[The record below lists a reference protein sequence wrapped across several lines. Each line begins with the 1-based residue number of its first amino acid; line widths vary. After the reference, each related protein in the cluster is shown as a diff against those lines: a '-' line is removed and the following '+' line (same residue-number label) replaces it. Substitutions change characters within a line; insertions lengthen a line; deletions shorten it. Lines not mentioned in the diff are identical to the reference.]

1 MLEPLMYTGG
11 VYRHDELMELV
22 EDLGGHLLQKN
33 VMQLEVV
40 LLILVPGDDISAVE
54 KKAAELLGTITRAPL
69 IGTEIAVVAPSLAYH
84 HMPHPTCDIAEY
96 LRRNG
101 AKTNIIGL
109 ARGVGRRAAQLTK
122 SERGLINEHDL
133 ALFILGDFLSC
144 ITDVKYQL
152 YEDLDLPIIVTGGPE
167 CEAVPYAYAYIG
179 GIGRRAKGFHRES
192 EFAILDS
199 IVGMISKAL
208 DERREELEKDP
219 LSVSPFRLMDEITQ
233 QIPEVG
239 ESLSP
244 TPITMHLDGMRIK
257 LPYDEYYEKIRNVK
271 FIEGPTLSDVA
282 EVIPSFMREYLILK
296 IKTKSVAGFAL

>member
-11 VYRHDELMELV
+11 VYRNDELMELV
-22 EDLGGHLLQKN
+22 EDLGGYILQKN

-40 LLILVPGDDISAVE
+40 LLILVPADDRSVVE
-54 KKAAELLGTITRAPL
+54 EKARELLGTITRAPL
-69 IGTEIAVVAPSLAYH
+69 IGSEIAVVAPSLAYH
-84 HMPHPTCDIAEY
+84 HMPHPTCDVAEY

-133 ALFILGDFLSC
+133 AIFILGDFRSC
-144 ITDVKYQL
+144 IRDIKYRL
-152 YEDLDLPIIVTGGPE
+152 YEDLEIPVIVTGGPE
-167 CEAVPYAYAYIG
+167 CDAVPYAYAYIAR
-179 GIGRRAKGFHRES
+179 IGRRAKGFHREA
-192 EFAILDS
+192 EFAILDQ
-199 IVGMISKAL
+199 IVATVSKAL

-219 LSVSPFRLMDEITQ
+219 VCVSPYRLRDEITQ
-233 QIPEVG
+233 QIPEVS

-244 TPITMHLDGMRIK
+244 LPITMHLNGMRIK
-257 LPYDEYYEKIRNVK
+257 LPYDEYAEKVRNVK
-271 FIEGPTLSDVA
+271 FVEGPSLSDVA
-282 EVIPSFMREYLILK
+282 EVRPSYMREYLILR

>member
-11 VYRHDELMELV
+11 VYRHDELIELV
-22 EDLGGHLLQKN
+22 EDLGGYILQKN

-40 LLILVPGDDISAVE
+40 LLILVPADDINVVE
-54 KKAAELLGTITRAPL
+54 EKARELLGTITRAPL
-69 IGTEIAVVAPSLAYH
+69 IGSEIAVVAPSLAYH

-101 AKTNIIGL
+101 AKTNIVGL

-133 ALFILGDFLSC
+133 AVFILGDFVSC
-144 ITDVKYQL
+144 IKDIKYQL
-152 YEDLDLPIIVTGGPE
+152 YEDLEIPVIVTGGPE
-167 CEAVPYAYAYIG
+167 CDAVPYAYAYIAS
-179 GIGRRAKGFHRES
+179 IGRRAKGFHREA
-192 EFAILDS
+192 EFAILDQ
-199 IVGMISKAL
+199 IVATISKAL

-219 LSVSPFRLMDEITQ
+219 LSISPFRLRDEITQ
-233 QIPEVG
+233 QIPEVS

-244 TPITMHLDGMRIK
+244 SPITMHLNGMRIK
-257 LPYDEYYEKIRNVK
+257 LPYDEYSEKVRNVK
-271 FIEGPTLSDVA
+271 FVEGPILSDAA
-282 EVIPSFMREYLILK
+282 EVRPSYMREYLILK

>member
-11 VYRHDELMELV
+11 VYRHDELIELV
-22 EDLGGHLLQKN
+22 EDLGGHVLQKN

-40 LLILVPGDDISAVE
+40 LLILVPADDINAVE
-54 KKAAELLGTITRAPL
+54 EKAAELLGTIARAPL

-133 ALFILGDFLSC
+133 ALFIFGDFLSC
-144 ITDVKYQL
+144 IVDVKYQL
-152 YEDLDLPIIVTGGPE
+152 YEDLEVPVIVTGGPE
-167 CEAVPYAYAYIG
+167 CDAVPYAYAYIG
-179 GIGRRAKGFHRES
+179 GIGRRAKGFHRAS
-192 EFAILDS
+192 EFTILDD
-199 IVGMISKAL
+199 IVEKISTAL
-208 DERREELEKDP
+208 DEKREELEKDP
-219 LSVSPFRLMDEITQ
+219 LSVSPFRLMDEITE
-233 QIPEVG
+233 QIPEVS

-257 LPYDEYYEKIRNVK
+257 LPFDEYYERVRNVK
-271 FIEGPTLSDVA
+271 LIEGPILSDVA
-282 EVIPSFMREYLILK
+282 EVRPSYMREYLILK

>member
-1 MLEPLMYTGG
+1 M
-11 VYRHDELMELV
+11 
-22 EDLGGHLLQKN
+22 
-33 VMQLEVV
+33 
-40 LLILVPGDDISAVE
+40 
-54 KKAAELLGTITRAPL
+54 
-69 IGTEIAVVAPSLAYH
+69 
-84 HMPHPTCDIAEY
+84 
-96 LRRNG
+96 
-101 AKTNIIGL
+101 
-109 ARGVGRRAAQLTK
+109 
-122 SERGLINEHDL
+122 

-152 YEDLDLPIIVTGGPE
+152 YEDLDVPIIVTGGPE

-192 EFAILDS
+192 EFAILDN

-282 EVIPSFMREYLILK
+282 EVRPSFMREYLVLT
-296 IKTKSVAGFAL
+296 IKTRSVAGFAL

>member
-11 VYRHDELMELV
+11 VYRHDELIELV
-22 EDLGGHLLQKN
+22 EDLGGHVLQKN

-40 LLILVPGDDISAVE
+40 LLILVPADDISAVE
-54 KKAAELLGTITRAPL
+54 EKARELLGTINRAPL

-144 ITDVKYQL
+144 IVDVKYKL
-152 YEDLDLPIIVTGGPE
+152 YEDLEVPVIVTGGPE
-167 CEAVPYAYAYIG
+167 CDAVPYAYAYVG

-192 EFAILDS
+192 EFTILDS
-199 IVGMISKAL
+199 IVEKISTAL

-219 LSVSPFRLMDEITQ
+219 LSVSPFRLMDEIAE
-233 QIPEVG
+233 QIPEIG
-239 ESLSP
+239 ENLSP

-257 LPYDEYYEKIRNVK
+257 LPFDEYCDRVRNVK
-271 FIEGPTLSDVA
+271 LIEGPILSDVA
-282 EVIPSFMREYLILK
+282 EVRPSYMREYTILK

>member
-11 VYRHDELMELV
+11 VYRHDELIELV
-22 EDLGGHLLQKN
+22 EDLGGHVLQKN

-40 LLILVPGDDISAVE
+40 LLILVPADDINAVE
-54 KKAAELLGTITRAPL
+54 EKAAELLGTIARAPL

-122 SERGLINEHDL
+122 TERGLINEHDL

-144 ITDVKYQL
+144 IVDVKYQL
-152 YEDLDLPIIVTGGPE
+152 YEDLEVPIIVTGGPE
-167 CEAVPYAYAYIG
+167 CDAVPYAYAYIG

-192 EFAILDS
+192 EFTILDS
-199 IVGMISKAL
+199 IVEKISTAL
-208 DERREELEKDP
+208 DARREELEKDP
-219 LSVSPFRLMDEITQ
+219 LSVSPFRLMDEITE
-233 QIPEVG
+233 QIPEVS

-257 LPYDEYYEKIRNVK
+257 LPFDEYCERVRNVK
-271 FIEGPTLSDVA
+271 LIEGPIVSDVA
-282 EVIPSFMREYLILK
+282 EVRPSYMREYLILK

>member
-11 VYRHDELMELV
+11 VYRHDELIELV
-22 EDLGGHLLQKN
+22 EDLGGHVLQKN

-40 LLILVPGDDISAVE
+40 LLILVPVDDISAVE
-54 KKAAELLGTITRAPL
+54 EKAGELLGTIARAPL

-144 ITDVKYQL
+144 IVDVKYQL
-152 YEDLDLPIIVTGGPE
+152 YEDLEVPVIVTGGPE
-167 CEAVPYAYAYIG
+167 CDAVPYAYAYIG
-179 GIGRRAKGFHRES
+179 GIGRRAKGFHRGS
-192 EFAILDS
+192 EFTILDS
-199 IVGMISKAL
+199 IVEKISTAL

-219 LSVSPFRLMDEITQ
+219 LSVSPFRLMDEITE
-233 QIPEVG
+233 QIPEVS

-257 LPYDEYYEKIRNVK
+257 LPFDEYCEKVRNVK
-271 FIEGPTLSDVA
+271 LIEGPILSDVA
-282 EVIPSFMREYLILK
+282 EVRPSYMREYLILK

>member
-11 VYRHDELMELV
+11 VYRNDELMELI
-22 EDLGGHLLQKN
+22 EDLGGHVLQQN

-40 LLILVPGDDISAVE
+40 LLILVPADDIQTVE
-54 KKAAELLGTITRAPL
+54 HKAAELLGTITRAPL
-69 IGTEIAVVAPSLAYH
+69 IGAEIAVVAPSLAYH

-96 LRRNG
+96 LRRKG

-133 ALFILGDFLSC
+133 ALFVFGDFLSC

-152 YEDLDLPIIVTGGPE
+152 YEDLEVPTIITGGPQ
-167 CEAVPYAYAYIG
+167 CDAVPYAYAYIG

-192 EFAILDS
+192 EFTILDS
-199 IVGMISKAL
+199 IVDSISRAL
-208 DERREELEKDP
+208 DEKREDLEKDP
-219 LSVSPFRLMDEITQ
+219 LCVSPVRVMEEITQ
-233 QIPEVG
+233 QIPEIE

-257 LPYDEYYEKIRNVK
+257 LPYDDFYEKIRGVK
-271 FIEGPTLSDVA
+271 FIEGPILSDVA
-282 EVIPSFMREYLILK
+282 EIEPSYMRGYIILK
-296 IKTKSVAGFAL
+296 IKTKSVAGFTL

>member
-11 VYRHDELMELV
+11 IYRHDELIELV
-22 EDLGGHLLQKN
+22 EDLGGHVLQKN

-40 LLILVPGDDISAVE
+40 LLILVPVDDISAVE
-54 KKAAELLGTITRAPL
+54 EKAGELLGTIARAPL

-144 ITDVKYQL
+144 IRDIKYQL
-152 YEDLDLPIIVTGGPE
+152 YEDLEVPIIVTGGPE
-167 CEAVPYAYAYIG
+167 CDAVPYAYAYIG
-179 GIGRRAKGFHRES
+179 GIGRRAKGFHRGS
-192 EFAILDS
+192 EFTILDS
-199 IVGMISKAL
+199 IVEKISTAL

-219 LSVSPFRLMDEITQ
+219 LSVSPFRLMDEITE

-257 LPYDEYYEKIRNVK
+257 LPFDEYYERVRNVK
-271 FIEGPTLSDVA
+271 LVEGPLLSDVA
-282 EVIPSFMREYLILK
+282 EVRPSYMREYLILK

>member
-11 VYRHDELMELV
+11 VYRHDELIELV
-22 EDLGGHLLQKN
+22 EDLGGHVLQKN

-40 LLILVPGDDISAVE
+40 LLILVPADDINAVE
-54 KKAAELLGTITRAPL
+54 EKAAELLGTIARAPL

-144 ITDVKYQL
+144 IVDVKYQL
-152 YEDLDLPIIVTGGPE
+152 YEDLEVPVIVTGGPE
-167 CEAVPYAYAYIG
+167 CDAVPYTYAYIG

-192 EFAILDS
+192 EFTILDS
-199 IVGMISKAL
+199 IVEKISTAL
-208 DERREELEKDP
+208 DEKREELEKDP
-219 LSVSPFRLMDEITQ
+219 LSVSPFRLMDEITE
-233 QIPEVG
+233 QIPEVS

-257 LPYDEYYEKIRNVK
+257 LPFDEYCERVRNVK
-271 FIEGPTLSDVA
+271 LIEGPLLSDVA
-282 EVIPSFMREYLILK
+282 EVRHSYMREYLILK
-296 IKTKSVAGFAL
+296 IKTKSVAGFSL

>member
-22 EDLGGHLLQKN
+22 EDLGGYILQKN

-40 LLILVPGDDISAVE
+40 LLILVPADDISVVE
-54 KKAAELLGTITRAPL
+54 EKARELLGTMTRAPL
-69 IGTEIAVVAPSLAYH
+69 IGSEIAVVAPSLAYH
-84 HMPHPTCDIAEY
+84 HMPHPTCDVAEY

-133 ALFILGDFLSC
+133 AVFILGDFQSC
-144 ITDVKYQL
+144 IKDVKYQL
-152 YEDLDLPIIVTGGPE
+152 YEDLEIPVIVTGGPE
-167 CEAVPYAYAYIG
+167 CKAVPYAYAYIAS
-179 GIGRRAKGFHRES
+179 IGRRAKGFHREA
-192 EFAILDS
+192 EFAILDQLVA
-199 IVGMISKAL
+199 IISKAL
-208 DERREELEKDP
+208 DEKREELEKDP
-219 LSVSPFRLMDEITQ
+219 LSVSPFRLRDEITQ
-233 QIPEVG
+233 QIPEVS

-244 TPITMHLDGMRIK
+244 SPITIHLNGMRIK
-257 LPYDEYYEKIRNVK
+257 LPYDDYAEKVRNVK
-271 FIEGPTLSDVA
+271 FVEGPLLSDAADVR
-282 EVIPSFMREYLILK
+282 PSYMREYLILK

>member
-11 VYRHDELMELV
+11 VYRHDELIELV
-22 EDLGGHLLQKN
+22 EDLGGHVLQKN

-40 LLILVPGDDISAVE
+40 LLILVPVDDISAVE
-54 KKAAELLGTITRAPL
+54 EKAGELLGTIARAPL

-144 ITDVKYQL
+144 IVDVKYQL
-152 YEDLDLPIIVTGGPE
+152 YEDLEVPVIVTGGPE
-167 CEAVPYAYAYIG
+167 CDAVPYAYAYIG
-179 GIGRRAKGFHRES
+179 GIGRRAKGFHRGS
-192 EFAILDS
+192 EFTILDS
-199 IVGMISKAL
+199 IVEKISTAL

-219 LSVSPFRLMDEITQ
+219 LSVSPFRLMDEITE
-233 QIPEVG
+233 QIPEVS

-257 LPYDEYYEKIRNVK
+257 LPFDEYCERVRNVK
-271 FIEGPTLSDVA
+271 LIEGPILSDVA
-282 EVIPSFMREYLILK
+282 EVRPSYMREYLILK

>member
-11 VYRHDELMELV
+11 VYRHDELAELV
-22 EDLGGHLLQKN
+22 EDLGGHVLQKN

-40 LLILVPGDDISAVE
+40 LLILVPVDDIAVLE
-54 KKAAELLGTITRAPL
+54 QKAAEILGTIERAPL
-69 IGTEIAVVAPSLAYH
+69 IGSEVAVVAPSLAYH

-96 LRRNG
+96 LRRKG

-133 ALFILGDFLSC
+133 ALFVLGDFLSC
-144 ITDVKYQL
+144 ITDAKYQL
-152 YEDLDLPIIVTGGPE
+152 YEDLEVPAIVTGGPQ

-179 GIGRRAKGFHRES
+179 GMGRRAKSFHRES
-192 EFAILDS
+192 EFSVLDDV
-199 IVGMISKAL
+199 VGIISRAL
-208 DERREELEKDP
+208 DERREELERDP
-219 LSVSPFRLMDEITQ
+219 LCVSPFRVMDELTQ
-233 QIPEVG
+233 QIPEIG

-257 LPYDEYYEKIRNVK
+257 LPYDDYFERIGNVK
-271 FIEGPTLSDVA
+271 FIEGPTVSDVA
-282 EVIPSFMREYLILK
+282 EVNPSYMRGYVILK
-296 IKTKSVAGFAL
+296 VKTKSVAGFTL

>member
-11 VYRHDELMELV
+11 VYRHDELIELV
-22 EDLGGHLLQKN
+22 EDLGGHVLQKN

-40 LLILVPGDDISAVE
+40 LLILVPADDINAVE
-54 KKAAELLGTITRAPL
+54 EKAAELLGTIARAPL

-122 SERGLINEHDL
+122 TERGLINEHDL

-144 ITDVKYQL
+144 IVDVKYQL
-152 YEDLDLPIIVTGGPE
+152 YEDLEVPIIVTGGPE
-167 CEAVPYAYAYIG
+167 CDAVPYAYAYIG

-192 EFAILDS
+192 EFTILDS
-199 IVGMISKAL
+199 IVEKISTAL
-208 DERREELEKDP
+208 DARREELEKDP
-219 LSVSPFRLMDEITQ
+219 LSVSPFRLMDEITE
-233 QIPEVG
+233 QIPEVT

-257 LPYDEYYEKIRNVK
+257 LPFDEYCERVRNVK
-271 FIEGPTLSDVA
+271 LIEG
-282 EVIPSFMREYLILK
+282 
-296 IKTKSVAGFAL
+296 

>member
-1 MLEPLMYTGG
+1 
-11 VYRHDELMELV
+11 V
-22 EDLGGHLLQKN
+22 EG
-33 VMQLEVV
+33 
-40 LLILVPGDDISAVE
+40 
-54 KKAAELLGTITRAPL
+54 KAGELLGTIVRAPL

-133 ALFILGDFLSC
+133 ALFVLGDFLSC
-144 ITDVKYQL
+144 IVDVKYQL
-152 YEDLDLPIIVTGGPE
+152 YEDLEVPVIVTGGPE
-167 CEAVPYAYAYIG
+167 CDAVPYAYAYIG
-179 GIGRRAKGFHRES
+179 GIGRRAKGFHRAS
-192 EFAILDS
+192 EFTILDS
-199 IVGMISKAL
+199 IVEKISTAL

-219 LSVSPFRLMDEITQ
+219 LSVSPFRLMDEITE

-257 LPYDEYYEKIRNVK
+257 LPFDEYYERVRNVK
-271 FIEGPTLSDVA
+271 LIEGPILADMA
-282 EVIPSFMREYLILK
+282 EVRPSYMREYIILK

>member
-11 VYRHDELMELV
+11 VYRHDELIELV
-22 EDLGGHLLQKN
+22 EDLGGHVLQKN

-40 LLILVPGDDISAVE
+40 LLILVPDDDISAVE
-54 KKAAELLGTITRAPL
+54 EKARELLGTINRAPL

-144 ITDVKYQL
+144 IVDVKYQL
-152 YEDLDLPIIVTGGPE
+152 YEDLEVPVIVTGGPE
-167 CEAVPYAYAYIG
+167 CDAVPYAYAYIG

-192 EFAILDS
+192 EFTILDN
-199 IVGMISKAL
+199 IVEKISTAL
-208 DERREELEKDP
+208 DARREELEKDP
-219 LSVSPFRLMDEITQ
+219 LSVSPFRLMDEITE
-233 QIPEVG
+233 QIPEIG
-239 ESLSP
+239 ENLSP

-257 LPYDEYYEKIRNVK
+257 LPFDEYYERVKNVK
-271 FIEGPTLSDVA
+271 LIEGPVLSDVA
-282 EVIPSFMREYLILK
+282 EVRPSYMREYIILK

>member
-11 VYRHDELMELV
+11 VYRHDELIELV
-22 EDLGGHLLQKN
+22 EDLGGHVLQKN

-40 LLILVPGDDISAVE
+40 LLILVPADDITVVE
-54 KKAAELLGTITRAPL
+54 EKAKELLGTISRAPL

-109 ARGVGRRAAQLTK
+109 ARGVGRRAAQITK

-144 ITDVKYQL
+144 IMDVKYQL
-152 YEDLDLPIIVTGGPE
+152 YEDLEIPIIVTGGPE
-167 CEAVPYAYAYIG
+167 CDAVPYAYAYIG
-179 GIGRRAKGFHRES
+179 GIGRRTKGFHRES
-192 EFAILDS
+192 EFTILDS
-199 IVGMISKAL
+199 IVEKISTAL
-208 DERREELEKDP
+208 DQRREELEKDP

-233 QIPEVG
+233 QIPEVN
-239 ESLSP
+239 ENLSP
-244 TPITMHLDGMRIK
+244 TPITMHLDGMRVK
-257 LPYDEYYEKIRNVK
+257 LPFDEYCERVRNVK
-271 FIEGPTLSDVA
+271 LTEGPVLSDVA
-282 EVIPSFMREYLILK
+282 EVKPSYMREYIILK

>member
-11 VYRHDELMELV
+11 VYRHDELAELV
-22 EDLGGHLLQKN
+22 EDLGGHVLQKN

-40 LLILVPGDDISAVE
+40 LLILVPVDDIAVLE
-54 KKAAELLGTITRAPL
+54 QKAAEILGTIERAPL
-69 IGTEIAVVAPSLAYH
+69 IGSEVAVVAPSLAYH

-96 LRRNG
+96 LRRKG

-133 ALFILGDFLSC
+133 ALFVLGDFLSC
-144 ITDVKYQL
+144 ITDAKYQL
-152 YEDLDLPIIVTGGPE
+152 YEDLEVPAVVTGGPQ

-179 GIGRRAKGFHRES
+179 GMGRRAKSFHRES
-192 EFAILDS
+192 EFSVLDDV
-199 IVGMISKAL
+199 VGIISRAL
-208 DERREELEKDP
+208 DERREELERDP
-219 LSVSPFRLMDEITQ
+219 LCVSPFRIMDELTQ
-233 QIPEVG
+233 QIPEIE

-257 LPYDEYYEKIRNVK
+257 LPYDDYVDRIRNVK
-271 FIEGPTLSDVA
+271 FIEGPTVSDVA
-282 EVIPSFMREYLILK
+282 EVNPSYMRGYVILK
-296 IKTKSVAGFAL
+296 VKTKSVAGFTL

>member
-22 EDLGGHLLQKN
+22 EDLGGYVLQKN

-40 LLILVPGDDISAVE
+40 LLILVPADDLNIVE
-54 KKAAELLGTITRAPL
+54 EKARELLGTIARAPL
-69 IGTEIAVVAPSLAYH
+69 IGSEIAVVAPSLAYH

-133 ALFILGDFLSC
+133 AVFILGDFQSC
-144 ITDVKYQL
+144 IRDVKYQL
-152 YEDLDLPIIVTGGPE
+152 YEDLEIPVIVTGGPE
-167 CEAVPYAYAYIG
+167 CDAVPYAYAYIAS
-179 GIGRRAKGFHRES
+179 IGRRAKAFHREA
-192 EFAILDS
+192 EFAILDEL
-199 IVGMISKAL
+199 VATISKAL

-219 LSVSPFRLMDEITQ
+219 LSVSPFRLRDEITQ
-233 QIPEVG
+233 QIPEVS

-244 TPITMHLDGMRIK
+244 SPITIHLNGMRIK
-257 LPYDEYYEKIRNVK
+257 LPYDDYAEKVRNVK
-271 FIEGPTLSDVA
+271 FVEGPLLSDAADVR
-282 EVIPSFMREYLILK
+282 PSHMREYLILK